1 MTDSILKQTKEFLQQ
16 DDYEIRETKVD
27 ERFGE
32 ITVLQNKHT
41 GE

>member
-1 MTDSILKQTKEFLQQ
+1 MTDSILKQTKEFLQA
-16 DDYEIRETKVD
+16 DDYEVKETKVD

-32 ITVLQNKHT
+32 ITVLQNKYS